1 MALLE
6 VEQLTVEIDTP
17 RGPARILHD
26 VDFALDRGESLGL
39 VGESGCGKSMTALA
53 IMGLLPE
60 AARARGRIL
69 FEGRDLLSADEA
81 TLCRLRGGRIAMV
94 FQEPMTALN
103 PVMSIGRQVAEGLRL
118 HLGLTRREAEERAA
132 RLLDRVGLPPARFPL
147 GLFPHQL
154 SGGQRQRVVIA
165 IALACGPA
173 LLIADEPTTALDVT
187 IQAQIL
193 DLVAQVAED
202 EGMALMMITHDLGI
216 VAQIT
221 DRVLVM
227 YAGGIVERGPTAEL
241 FGHMAHPYT
250 RGLFAAL
257 PRDDLNDHISGRERA
272 ALRPRLAT
280 IPGQVPD
287 ALERP
292 AGCAFAPRCAHATEV
307 CRRDAP
313 PTAALGESHAALCFH
328 PILDRV
334 EGRP

>member
-1 MALLE
+1 LLE
-6 VEQLTVEIDTP
+6 VEQLTVEIPTP
-17 RGPARILHD
+17 RGPARILD
-26 VDFALDRGESLGL
+26 GVDFTLDQGESLGL

-60 AARARGRIL
+60 ATRAGGRIR

-103 PVMSIGRQVAEGLRL
+103 PVKSIGQQVAEGLRL
-118 HLGLTRREAEERAA
+118 HLGLSRREAEDRAA
-132 RLLDRVGLPPARFPL
+132 GLLDRVGLPPARFPL

-202 EGMALMMITHDLGI
+202 EGMALLMITHDLGI
-216 VAQIT
+216 VAEIT
-221 DRVLVM
+221 DRVMVM
-227 YAGGIVERGPTAEL
+227 YAGGIVEGGPTAEL

-257 PRDDLNDHISGRERA
+257 PRSETRDEADGPERA
-272 ALRPRLAT
+272 ALRPRLTT
-280 IPGQVPD
+280 IPGRVPD

-292 AGCAFAPRCAHATEV
+292 AGCAFAPRCAHATEI
-307 CRRDAP
+307 CHRDAP
-313 PTAALGESHAALCFH
+313 PAATIGHGLGALCFH
-328 PILDRV
+328 PILDR
-334 EGRP
+334 GKGAP